1 MTQKQCRLKKKKK
14 KKADLEVFSDPLL
27 GSFPKKKKIKHFS
40 KTQEQIKYFSR
51 GEKVK

>member
-14 KKADLEVFSDPLL
+14 SRPRSLFSDPLL
-27 GSFPKKKKIKHFS
+27 SSFPKKKKIKHFS